1 MYDIF
6 ALGDIIADFTPFPA
20 SESGNPVYECNPG
33 GTIANM
39 AVSTAQ
45 FGLKTIL
52 AGRVGN
58 EDLGHFLKKVIA
70 SKGVDTSGVI
80 FDENHFTTL
89 TFVTLINGERN
100 FIFSRRYA
108 ADINYQIEDIDV
120 NKLLSSKILHVSGMC
135 FSDEPCRS
143 ATFYAIDKVRRK
155 GIIRTLDVN
164 YRPALWQSEELFV
177 KTLGEVINKIDIF
190 KGSEEE
196 VRLITGESALD
207 KAAEKI
213 ISWGPELVL
222 VSCGPQGAYF
232 YYRGKPGILNTY
244 DTIRVDTT
252 GAGDCFMG
260 AILYKIIRR
269 KNIENFSHDELLDII
284 DFANAAGAVSI
295 SKRGGV
301 NSMPTVDEVN
311 DCMKT
316 VKKLVIPW

>member
-1 MYDIF
+1 MYDVF
-6 ALGDIIADFTPFPA
+6 ALGDIIADFTPLPA

-33 GTIANM
+33 GTVANM
-39 AVSTAQ
+39 AVSAAR

-52 AGRVGN
+52 AGRVGD
-58 EDLGHFLKKVIA
+58 EDLGHFLEKVIA

-108 ADINYQIEDIDV
+108 ADTNYQIEDINID
-120 NKLLSSKILHVSGMC
+120 KLLSSKILHVSGMC
-135 FSDEPCRS
+135 FSDDPCRS
-143 ATFYAIDKVRRK
+143 ATFYAMDKVKGK

-164 YRPALWQSEELFV
+164 YRPALWKSEELFV
-177 KTLGEVINKIDIF
+177 KTLGEVIMGIDIF

-196 VRLITGESALD
+196 IRLITGESALD

-213 ISWGPELVL
+213 ISRGPELVL
-222 VSCGPQGAYF
+222 VSCGPKGAYF
-232 YYRGKPGILNTY
+232 YYRGKTGILNTY
-244 DTIRVDTT
+244 DTVRVDTT

-260 AILYKIIRR
+260 AVLYKIIRR

-301 NSMPTVDEVN
+301 ASMPAIEDVE

-316 VKKLVIPW
+316 GKKLVIPW